1 MSTIEYVRKLGFTN
15 VQDYINSEAHG
26 TINPSRLKR
35 MVTFM
40 TNNGWVE
47 VPKLDGDFDFEF
59 SPRDLIKYVTNNKPK
74 DGGIRNI
81 ININLN
87 ETEVAVYGSS
97 ANKFRSGGWL
107 ISVNEGDD
115 GKYFLYKPHNL
126 MQPPISIQFEN
137 ISTLYVLS
145 NAVHEEVKNKRPVI
159 YKRPGETTKYPVC
172 MLDSN
177 GETITVYY
185 ASEENKRKRFM
196 DTKKFQKALKNG
208 WKFEDQ

>member
-87 ETEVAVYGSS
+87 IWDYFA
-97 ANKFRSGGWL
+97 RCSGHSIALNSFIILKNNIFSL
-107 ISVNEGDD
+107 IS
-115 GKYFLYKPHNL
+115 K
-126 MQPPISIQFEN
+126 
-137 ISTLYVLS
+137 
-145 NAVHEEVKNKRPVI
+145 
-159 YKRPGETTKYPVC
+159 
-172 MLDSN
+172 
-177 GETITVYY
+177 
-185 ASEENKRKRFM
+185 
-196 DTKKFQKALKNG
+196 
-208 WKFEDQ
+208 